1 LNNCARAREKK
12 QRLLTPALKPDR
24 GEASQALSEARR
36 LKRRPLASRSI
47 PRLNP
52 KIKPKTKIKTKNQN
66 QKLKTQNQNQNPFR
80 ILLDSFHKSTHKGAI
95 TILAFSVPPG
105 SSFDWKTLVQS
116 FPMQDEPEGGGL
128 FPIQDEPEG

>member
-52 KIKPKTKIKTKNQN
+52 KIKPKTKIKTKIKTKNQN
-66 QKLKTQNQNQNPFR
+66 QKLKTQNQNQNQNQNPFR

-105 SSFDWKTLVQS
+105 SSFDWKTL
-116 FPMQDEPEGGGL
+116 P
-128 FPIQDEPEG
+128 